1 MAALAAIVP
10 VFVLTYTTLMCAFG
24 RAQELI
30 EDPVVA
36 ADGFS
41 YSHAAIQQWLDS
53 GQDTSPMTNLRLAHR
68 QLTPNYT
75 LRSVA
80 LEWQAAHDKLGA

>member
-1 MAALAAIVP
+1 ML
-10 VFVLTYTTLMCAFG
+10 
-24 RAQELI
+24 QDLI
-30 EDPVVA
+30 EDAVVA

-41 YSHAAIQQWLDS
+41 YSRSAIRQWLDS
-53 GQDTSPMTNLRLAHR
+53 GHDTSPMTNLRLSHK

-80 LEWQAAHDKLGA
+80 LEWSAARNKASAPPSGANDV